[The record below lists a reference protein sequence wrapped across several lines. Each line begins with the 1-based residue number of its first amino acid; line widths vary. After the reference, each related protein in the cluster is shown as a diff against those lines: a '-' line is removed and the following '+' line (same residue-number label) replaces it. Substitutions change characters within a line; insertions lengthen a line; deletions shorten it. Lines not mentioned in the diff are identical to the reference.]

1 MKAKSVTLQDIV
13 ITWELLD
20 RTGRPENPEA
30 EKVALEEIAKA
41 TPLGQDA
48 ILRALCRTGLRM
60 CHAGSSGINLLEE
73 SDGERLFRWTV
84 VEGMLAPSEGGTAP
98 ASHSPCGYVY
108 ERKSAQLLSNSARY
122 FEWMQSVDI
131 PVFESL
137 IVPLHR
143 NRDEIIGTIWVVS
156 HEEHRHFDRE
166 DLRVMTLLGSH
177 AMAALR
183 VHEEMYQPG

>member
-1 MKAKSVTLQDIV
+1 MKAKRITLQDIV

-30 EKVALEEIAKA
+30 EKMALAEIAAA
-41 TPLGQDA
+41 TSHGQDA
-48 ILRALCRTGLRM
+48 ILRALCRTGMTL
-60 CHAGSSGINLLEE
+60 CNAGSSGINLLEKSE
-73 SDGERLFRWTV
+73 DERWFRWAI
-84 VEGMLAPSEGGTAP
+84 VEGVFAPYEGGTAP
-98 ASHSPCGYVY
+98 ADHSPCGYVF
-108 ERKSAQLLSNSARY
+108 ERKSAQLLNKSARY
-122 FEWMQSVDI
+122 FEWMQGVDI

-143 NRDEIIGTIWVVS
+143 NKDEIIGTIWVVA
-156 HEEHRHFDRE
+156 HEENHHFDRE

-177 AMAALR
+177 AAAALR